1 MTGRPVPLPRR
12 QRGAQP
18 QRLLTTLLG
27 DYWFARSDPLPSG
40 VLVQLLG
47 EFAITSA
54 SARAAIQRLAAR
66 GFLVSE
72 RRGRQTW
79 YAVPPKS
86 EDVIQRHVRNVFG
99 PSEPEAWDGRWT
111 VVLFSGQDA
120 GGRRLLRESLRRLRF
135 GRLEDG
141 CWISPWHRQDEL
153 AALDAQT
160 AAARLTVFRGEHLP
174 IGAGRDLTEAFDL
187 ESIAAGYRSFT
198 EHVRDLEADPSA
210 VDPSRALRV
219 RTETM
224 AAWRRLMADDPQL
237 PAELLPPDWPG
248 SAARAACVRIYD
260 GLGPTAQRRF
270 RSIVA
275 EHAPDL
281 AGLVTH
287 HTFRRHN
294 VESTPGVCPP
304 SPAPAADP

>member
-1 MTGRPVPLPRR
+1 MSERAAHLPRR

-27 DYWFARSDPLPSG
+27 DYWFARSDPLPSA

-47 EFAITSA
+47 EFGITSA

-99 PSEPEAWDGRWT
+99 PPGPESWDGQWT
-111 VVLFSGQDA
+111 VVSFSAPDPGT
-120 GGRRLLRESLRRLRF
+120 RRLLRESLRRLRF
-135 GRLEDG
+135 GRLDDG
-141 CWISPWHRQDEL
+141 SWISPWHRPDEL
-153 AALDAQT
+153 ATLDAHAT
-160 AAARLTVFRGEHLP
+160 TGRLTVFRGQHVPLGGE
-174 IGAGRDLTEAFDL
+174 RDLTEAFDL
-187 ESIAAGYRSFT
+187 DSIAARYRAFT
-198 EHVRDLEADPSA
+198 KKVRGVDAEPGAS
-210 VDPSRALRV
+210 DPSRALRV

-224 AAWRRLMADDPQL
+224 AAWRRVMADDPQL
-237 PAELLPPDWPG
+237 PEQLLPPGWPG
-248 SAARAACVRIYD
+248 TAARAACVRIYD

-270 RSIVA
+270 RGIVA

-287 HTFRRHN
+287 HTFRGHRA
-294 VESTPGVCPP
+294 ETAPTGRRR
-304 SPAPAADP
+304 SP